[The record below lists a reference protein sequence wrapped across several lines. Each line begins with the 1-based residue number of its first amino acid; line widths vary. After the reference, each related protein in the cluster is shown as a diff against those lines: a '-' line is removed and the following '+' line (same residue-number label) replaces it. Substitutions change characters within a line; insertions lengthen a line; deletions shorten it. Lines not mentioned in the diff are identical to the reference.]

1 MPKLAWYVATLLVEC
16 QVSHGGAPTRLCDE
30 QIHVIRAYDAPHA
43 YAKAVAVGKAAEVTY
58 ENDYGAMVSWQF
70 VGLLEL
76 SALDAA
82 VIRDGTEIRS
92 RLFHHRNPQDLI
104 ELPDR
109 LDVFL
114 SDPIPNP
121 LPPPVADQERQ

>member
-1 MPKLAWYVATLLVEC
+1 MPKLQWYVATLLISC
-16 QVSHGGAPTRLCDE
+16 QVGDGESPMRLCDE
-30 QIHVIRAYDAPHA
+30 QIHVIRAYDAPQA
-43 YAKAVAVGKAAEVTY
+43 YAKARAVGKAAEVTY
-58 ENDYGAMVSWQF
+58 ENADGAWVAWQF
-70 VGLLEL
+70 VGLMEL
-76 SALDAA
+76 SELDAA